1 MVNNLL
7 RNNSMKAK
15 SLVLLFLNFIIGVFA
30 EAQTYVTVYTPYNK
44 PVEGILCDEFTQS
57 EIELLDKSV

>member
-1 MVNNLL
+1 
-7 RNNSMKAK
+7 MKAK
-15 SLVLLFLNFIIGVFA
+15 YLVLFFLNLMIGVFA

-44 PVEGILCDEFTQS
+44 PVEGILHDEFTQS